1 MKRRWQLTLALM
13 LAATTITA
21 SPAAEE
27 TLSSDWKTLPLIE
40 NGELAPAWKH
50 TGFGKFTVVDGVLR
64 TDNDP
69 RGLGL
74 LYFAP
79 KQFGNCQIR
88 VVYRPKEQTSNSGVY
103 VRIAD
108 GLPEAKPLD
117 PAHRAADGTLP
128 EDQLEVM
135 KTASKQEQGPW
146 YAVHHGYE
154 VQICDE
160 ADPAHRTG
168 SIYSLTSA
176 ESFPESEGDWNTMV
190 ITLDGTR
197 IAVAINGKTVSHFD
211 STSDDIPDREIWYE
225 PKREPKRPITGYLG
239 LQNHDPDDVVFF
251 KSVSIR
257 PLPQ

>member
-1 MKRRWQLTLALM
+1 MTLRRQFGLAL
-13 LAATTITA
+13 LVAATTITA
-21 SPAAEE
+21 APAAEE
-27 TLSSDWKTLPLIE
+27 ASSGHWHPLRLIK
-40 NGELAPAWKH
+40 NGKPAPAWQH

-79 KQFGNCQIR
+79 KRFGNCQIR
-88 VVYRPKEQTSNSGVY
+88 VVYRTKEPASNSGVY
-103 VRIAD
+103 VRIAG
-108 GLPEAKPLD
+108 GLPEAKPLE
-117 PAHRAADGTLP
+117 PAQRAPDGSLP
-128 EDQLEVM
+128 EDQLAVM
-135 KTASKQEQGPW
+135 KKASEQEQGPW

-154 VQICDE
+154 VQICDD

-168 SIYSLTSA
+168 AIYSLTTA
-176 ESFPESEGDWNTMV
+176 EAFPEADGRWNTMV

-211 STSDDIPDREIWYE
+211 SASGDIPPREIWHE
-225 PKREPKRPITGYLG
+225 PKRQPKRPVSGYIG

-251 KSVSIR
+251 KSVSVR
-257 PLPQ
+257 PLPR